1 MKPMVTG
8 AAEVDVLSGAF
19 AAAVGAAVLA
29 GALRGF
35 SGFGS
40 ALVLAP
46 TISALYGP
54 RTAVPVALLLEL
66 LLSVP
71 FVPPALR
78 LVDRRR
84 VAILCAA
91 ALVAIPAGA
100 TLLVTVDEDAL
111 RVAICAM
118 VLVAAA
124 VIGLGWRYHGR
135 PSAAATALT
144 GGLSGLLGGST
155 GLSGPPVL
163 FLFLAGRE
171 PVARMRANFMVF
183 FGWVDVV
190 ALTALAVAGSL
201 DADALTLAGALAV
214 PYLLAA
220 LTGARAFEG
229 TGETLYR
236 RVAIGVLLAVAVVS
250 LPW

>member
-1 MKPMVTG
+1 MLTG
-8 AAEVDVLSGAF
+8 TADLELLSGAF

-46 TISALYGP
+46 TLSALYGP

-78 LVDRRR
+78 LVDRHR
-84 VAILCAA
+84 VLLLCAA
-91 ALVAIPAGA
+91 ALVAIPFGA
-100 TLLVTVDEDAL
+100 WLLVAVDEDVL
-111 RVAICAM
+111 RIAICAM

-124 VIGLGWRYHGR
+124 VIGLGWRYRGR
-135 PSAAATALT
+135 PNPVATAATGA
-144 GGLSGLLGGST
+144 LSGLLGGST

-163 FLFLAGRE
+163 FLYLSGPE
-171 PVARMRANFMVF
+171 PVERMRASFMVF
-183 FGWVDVV
+183 FCWVDVV
-190 ALTALAVAGSL
+190 ALTAFAVSGSL
-201 DADALTLAGALAV
+201 GTEALTLAAALAA

-220 LTGARAFEG
+220 LAGARAFEG

-236 RVAIGVLLAVAVVS
+236 RVALGVLLAVAVVS